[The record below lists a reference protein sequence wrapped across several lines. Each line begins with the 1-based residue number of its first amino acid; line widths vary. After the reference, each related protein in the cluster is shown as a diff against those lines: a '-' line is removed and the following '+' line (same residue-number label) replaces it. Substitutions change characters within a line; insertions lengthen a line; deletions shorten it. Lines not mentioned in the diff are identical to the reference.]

1 MKSRFVCGLG
11 LGPWDKGKER
21 LDERIFPE
29 KTQNGY
35 RHHKFALRPYS
46 QPNHH
51 TLRGGRI
58 PGKGRAKR

>member
-11 LGPWDKGKER
+11 LGPWDKRKER

-29 KTQNGY
+29 KTQDGY

-46 QPNHH
+46 
-51 TLRGGRI
+51 
-58 PGKGRAKR
+58 